1 MASRLD
7 VSSTGRPQTE
17 VGRTCKAPTIQT
29 PYMVMLLQARE
40 APMRDNVLA
49 AGFSWMILAGFI
61 FFPGTFTSLENSE
74 SLGESK
80 NGKAVQHTVQ
90 NISLLP
96 FAVVFCLV
104 GIVGSF
110 WLWWKWSKNYVWLVE
125 RIFS

>member
-1 MASRLD
+1 
-7 VSSTGRPQTE
+7 
-17 VGRTCKAPTIQT
+17 
-29 PYMVMLLQARE
+29 
-40 APMRDNVLA
+40 MRDKVLA

-74 SLGESK
+74 SLRESK
-80 NGKAVQHTVQ
+80 NGKAVQHAVQ
-90 NISLLP
+90 NIPLLP

-104 GIVGSF
+104 GIVGSC